1 MRSSNTLSVFIS
13 SASLKP
19 TLFKGLCLLE
29 ALLIPYSNSYKSL
42 NTILASILFKLLIS
56 NNLSTINTLGS
67 TFIPN
72 LTLPIDLLLS
82 VSSDSLAVE

>member
-1 MRSSNTLSVFIS
+1 MFIS

-19 TLFKGLCLLE
+19 ILFKGLCLLE
-29 ALLIPYSNSYKSL
+29 ALFIPYSNSYKSL
-42 NTILASILFKLLIS
+42 NTILVSMILRLLIS

-72 LTLPIDLLLS
+72 LTFPINLLLS